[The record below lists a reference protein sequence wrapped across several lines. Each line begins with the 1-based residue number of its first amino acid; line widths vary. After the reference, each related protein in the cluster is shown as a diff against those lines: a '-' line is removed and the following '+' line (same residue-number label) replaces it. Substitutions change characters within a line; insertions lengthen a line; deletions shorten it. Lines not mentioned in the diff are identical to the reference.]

1 MKKPNA
7 WNVRWRWLVGAAAS
21 LLLATVAVD
30 MSMAMAEPKPTGAS
44 SDASKTGEG
53 PDILI
58 FKDGKVFYGTIV
70 SETATSVR
78 FKGKV
83 AGLDFETEYPKA
95 DILQMK
101 KGERKADGTPAA
113 VAADPVK
120 AATPGGS
127 PAAPAAPVAT
137 GDGKNRYYWIELK
150 GELGSQI
157 SETPLREAITDARK
171 NNANTIIIEYDPVWN
186 IDPRNPLPE
195 LAANIDEMWR
205 AERICEVFTDDIP
218 KDWSMRPRIAMWVK
232 DAMGGSAFLPIV
244 VPELYFASEA
254 RMGGLGNLGDL
265 FDGVGDEVVRLKQR
279 SLRLGH
285 AEGWCI
291 AGGYDFRLIR
301 AMSFRNFVLSYR
313 MSGGKPELFEGYPTN
328 AGEEL
333 LTDDGKDQNADG
345 VNQVL
350 RGDGGN
356 DVLTINARLAEILG
370 LSRRTVDTRDDLLAA
385 MDIALDSVEVK
396 GRSKNIMRDWDS
408 GVESTKRTLLKLMD
422 DYREVR
428 VQPPGDQAARTKAR
442 GQRRSILEQMLRLI
456 KGKFGEG
463 LSPRWLG
470 ENGIPS
476 ESDINT
482 ILEQIK
488 IEQTKDRK

>member
-1 MKKPNA
+1 MKNPSA
-7 WNVRWRWLVGAAAS
+7 WNGRWRWLVGAAAS
-21 LLLATVAVD
+21 LLVGTAALDA
-30 MSMAMAEPKPTGAS
+30 SLAMAEPKPAGAS
-44 SDASKTGEG
+44 SGDSKAGEG
-53 PDILI
+53 PDVLI
-58 FKDGKVFYGTIV
+58 FKDGKVFYGTVV

-83 AGLDFETEYPKA
+83 AGLDFETDYAKA
-95 DILQMK
+95 DILQVK
-101 KGERKADGTPAA
+101 RGERKADGAA
-113 VAADPVK
+113 SADPSK
-120 AATPGGS
+120 GASTGGTG
-127 PAAPAAPVAT
+127 APAASAST
-137 GDGKNRYYWIELK
+137 GTHRYYWIELK
-150 GELGSQI
+150 GELGAQI
-157 SETPLREAITDARK
+157 SQTPLREALDDARK
-171 NNANTIIIEYDPVWN
+171 NGANTILIEYDPVWN
-186 IDPRNPLPE
+186 IDPRHPLPE
-195 LAANIDEMWR
+195 LAANFDEMFR
-205 AERICEVFTDDIP
+205 AEAICEVFTDDVP
-218 KDWSMRPRIAMWVK
+218 KDWSVQPRIAMWVK
-232 DAMGGSAFLPIV
+232 DAMGGSAFLPLV
-244 VPELYFASEA
+244 VRELYFASEA
-254 RMGGLGNLGDL
+254 RMGGVGNLGEL
-265 FDGVGDEVVRLKQR
+265 FDGVGDEVVRQKQR

-301 AMSFRNFVLSYR
+301 AMCFRNYVLSYR

-333 LTDDGKDQNADG
+333 LTDDGLEQNADD

-370 LSRRTVDTRDDLLAA
+370 VSRRTVDTRDDLMAA

-396 GRSKNIMRDWDS
+396 GRSRNIMRDWTS

-428 VQPPGDQAARTKAR
+428 VQEPGDQAARTKAR

-470 ENGIPS
+470 QNGIPS
-476 ESDINT
+476 EADINT

-488 IEQTKDRK
+488 IEQIKDRK